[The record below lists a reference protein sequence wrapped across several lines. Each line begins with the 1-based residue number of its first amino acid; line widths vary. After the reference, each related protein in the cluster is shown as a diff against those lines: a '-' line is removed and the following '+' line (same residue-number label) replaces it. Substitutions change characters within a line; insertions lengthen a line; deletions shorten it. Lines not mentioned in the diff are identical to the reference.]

1 MILYTCCLVADPCPF
16 RLSFFFFKG
25 WVDYIFLKIKKIV
38 VCISWYSVRR
48 DRIVGAKI
56 ACICIQGLKKKAL

>member
-25 WVDYIFLKIKKIV
+25 WVDYIFLKIKKLLLASRGTV
-38 VCISWYSVRR
+38 L
-48 DRIVGAKI
+48 DGTE
-56 ACICIQGLKKKAL
+56 